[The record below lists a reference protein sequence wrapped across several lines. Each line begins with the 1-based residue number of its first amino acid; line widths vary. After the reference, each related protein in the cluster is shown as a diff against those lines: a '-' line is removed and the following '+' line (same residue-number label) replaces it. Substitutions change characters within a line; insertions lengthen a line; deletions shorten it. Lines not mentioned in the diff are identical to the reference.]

1 MKRKFQRFY
10 SSVVNQSLSIA
21 KGFKVQ
27 GVSGGIKKGKLDLAI
42 FHSTKPAR
50 CAGVF
55 TQNKFRASC
64 IDINHNVLSEN
75 SENISAVVIS
85 SGNANAV
92 TGKKGWDNS
101 MKMQEMTAS
110 SLGVDPESIL
120 VLNTGVIG
128 RQLPMDA
135 VQNGISLASAQLEDT
150 EDGWVKAA
158 KAICTTDKM
167 HKLEAT
173 RVTIGGQEVNITG
186 VAKGAGMI
194 HPNMATMLG
203 FVATDANISSACLDH
218 ALRIA
223 TDKSFH
229 AISVDGDTSTNDCV
243 LLMASGEAGGAEIT
257 ETSSSE
263 FAIFQAGLN
272 DVCTRLAQQI
282 VVGSEGARKLVSVT
296 IYSAKDQ
303 DDARLA
309 SKTVA
314 TSILTRCAL
323 FGGEPNWGRILCAV
337 GYSGAEVDTNAV
349 NLWMTSPYPNFENRK
364 CYLVENGVPTEDPEV
379 LKECSEMIQQEK
391 VDIHIDL
398 AIGSAQDTVWFPE
411 LSTDYVVFN
420 SEYLT

>member
-1 MKRKFQRFY
+1 M
-10 SSVVNQSLSIA
+10 QSMTA
-21 KGFKVQ
+21 KSLG
-27 GVSGGIKKGKLDLAI
+27 LE
-42 FHSTKPAR
+42 PE
-50 CAGVF
+50 
-55 TQNKFRASC
+55 
-64 IDINHNVLSEN
+64 NVL
-75 SENISAVVIS
+75 I
-85 SGNANAV
+85 
-92 TGKKGWDNS
+92 
-101 MKMQEMTAS
+101 
-110 SLGVDPESIL
+110 
-120 VLNTGVIG
+120 LNTGVIG

-135 VQNGISLASAQLEDT
+135 VENGIILASTSLEDT
-150 EDGWVKAA
+150 EEGWVQAA

-167 HKLEAT
+167 HKLESAT
-173 RVTIGGQEVNITG
+173 AQIGDQFVNITG

-194 HPNMATMLG
+194 HPNMATMLSL
-203 FVATDANISSACLDH
+203 VATDANISTQLLDR
-218 ALRIA
+218 ALRISN
-223 TDKSFH
+223 DKSFH

-243 LLMASGEAGGAEIT
+243 LLLASKEAGGTEI
-257 ETSSSE
+257 SNANSPE
-263 FAIFQAGLN
+263 FAQFQEALT

-303 DDARLA
+303 TDARLA

-337 GYSGAEVDTNAV
+337 GYSGADVATDRV
-349 NLWMTSPYPNFENRK
+349 NLWMTSPYSVFQGAK
-364 CYLVENGVPTEDPEV
+364 CFLVRDGAPTEDPSV
-379 LKECSEMIQQEK
+379 LKECSEMIQQDK